1 MLSYFGLKLH
11 LQSYFINETTFAL
24 DYCGVI
30 IYSIFTVYNMNLSL
44 CFFKFLEIF
53 LAKLQYTISTVS
65 IGARYLNKLNSYV
78 LLGYQGTA
86 L

>member
-1 MLSYFGLKLH
+1 MPKVFSYFDLKLH
-11 LQSYFINETTFAL
+11 FQSYFINQTTFAL

-53 LAKLQYTISTVS
+53 LDKLSHIS
-65 IGARYLNKLNSYV
+65 V
-78 LLGYQGTA
+78 LVQDI
-86 L
+86 